1 MAVRQRGQYS
11 RSYCNEMAQRGLP
24 DSQKISLQGRGS
36 SCEEETANM
45 RKVEKGKAR
54 LFGLCITCELF
65 AGKDS
70 KPGKHCKGKGW
81 CVK

>member
-1 MAVRQRGQYS
+1 MGLRKRGQYS
-11 RSYCNEMAQRGLP
+11 RSYCNDMAQRGLP
-24 DSQKISLQGRGS
+24 DNQKISMAGRGS
-36 SCEEETANM
+36 SNEEEVAAL

-70 KPGKHCKGKGW
+70 QPGKHCKSKKW
-81 CVK
+81 CIK